1 MLQCALC
8 VCLSVCRSQPWAL
21 QKHINQIEM
30 LFCLRTRVGS
40 SNQVLGVG
48 QIPRRNGQFWGLFH
62 SLKCTKLCKQQTPQQ
77 PRAAQLCT
85 LVILLAFSLL
95 TDFRLTT
102 IRTRSG
108 GKYRNGSFLSFLL
121 PSLRSRLPFIQLWGL
136 GKRFVYFSCKIWY
149 LVATILRTV
158 SYTHLTLPTIYSV

>member
-1 MLQCALC
+1 
-8 VCLSVCRSQPWAL
+8 
-21 QKHINQIEM
+21 M

-48 QIPRRNGQFWGLFH
+48 QIPRRNGQFWVLFH

-95 TDFRLTT
+95 RDFRLTT

-121 PSLRSRLPFIQLWGL
+121 PSLPTFLSSLPLEVGFLLSSYGVWGSASCILAVKYDILWQQ
-136 GKRFVYFSCKIWY
+136 Y
-149 LVATILRTV
+149 
-158 SYTHLTLPTIYSV
+158 

>member
-1 MLQCALC
+1 
-8 VCLSVCRSQPWAL
+8 
-21 QKHINQIEM
+21 M

-48 QIPRRNGQFWGLFH
+48 RIARRNGQFWVLFH

-95 TDFRLTT
+95 RDFRLTT
-102 IRTRSG
+102 IRTQSG
-108 GKYRNGSFLSFLL
+108 GKVPEWFFPLFSAPFPFSPLLLLPCPSFPLLSCSSLPFLSSLAPPLPFPTDLPFL
-121 PSLRSRLPFIQLWGL
+121 PSLRSRPPYIQLWGL
-136 GKRFVYFSCKIWY
+136 GERFVYFSCKI
-149 LVATILRTV
+149 
-158 SYTHLTLPTIYSV
+158 

>member
-1 MLQCALC
+1 
-8 VCLSVCRSQPWAL
+8 
-21 QKHINQIEM
+21 M
-30 LFCLRTRVGS
+30 LFCLWTRVGS

-77 PRAAQLCT
+77 PGAAQLCT

-95 TDFRLTT
+95 RDFRLTT

-108 GKYRNGSFLSFLL
+108 EKVPEWFFPVFSAPFPSSPLWLLPCPSLPTFLSSLPLEVGFLISSCGVWGSASCIL
-121 PSLRSRLPFIQLWGL
+121 AVKYDILWQQ
-136 GKRFVYFSCKIWY
+136 Y
-149 LVATILRTV
+149 
-158 SYTHLTLPTIYSV
+158 